1 MHSQR
6 FLRVTV
12 LASLVLAVLTSCAS
26 PVPTPTSLPKLKV
39 GVVTDT
45 GNINDRQFN
54 QYTVQGAQQASQDAG
69 LEFTYLVPDSINDY
83 EAKIDK
89 LASGGANLIVTVG
102 FRMGVATTKAARS
115 YPNIKFVILD
125 TAFSPGTGC
134 PNTVTD
140 CYSKEGG
147 LTNVTSLLFAEDQP
161 GYLAGTLAACMSKK
175 GIIAAVLGAQI
186 PPVVRYAVG
195 YENGAKAVNPNIQVL
210 SRYIPDFDDP
220 ETGQITAQDFIGKGA
235 DVLFAAAG
243 NTGNGAMRATKQANV
258 MTIGVDVDTYFTYPD
273 VAPALITSAVKNI
286 EGATGLAIKDFAA
299 GKLVAGIRL
308 SNLANDGVGLAP
320 YHDWDNKIP
329 QACKDKVEAAKK
341 SLLADPKLTG
351 TN

>member
-1 MHSQR
+1 MNRLKTH
-6 FLRVTV
+6 RV
-12 LASLVLAVLTSCAS
+12 SLFAILLMAILTSCS
-26 PVPTPTSLPKLKV
+26 NPTPTQTPQPKLKV

-45 GNINDRQFN
+45 GNVNDKQFN
-54 QYTVQGAQQASQDAG
+54 QYTVAGAQQAAQEAG
-69 LEFTYLVPDSINDY
+69 LEFTYLVPDSMNDY

-134 PNTVTD
+134 ASTVTD
-140 CYSKEGG
+140 CYSAEGG
-147 LTNVTSLLFAEDQP
+147 LTNVTSLLFEEDQP

-175 GIIAAVLGAQI
+175 GIIAAVLGAEI

-195 YENGAKAVNPNIQVL
+195 YENGAKAINPNIQVL

-243 NTGNGAMRATKQANV
+243 NTGNGAMKATNEANV
-258 MTIGVDVDTYFTYPD
+258 MTIGVDVDTYFTYPE
-273 VAPALITSAVKNI
+273 VASVLLTSAVKNI
-286 EGATGLAIKDFAA
+286 QGATGLAVKDFAA
-299 GKLVAGIRL
+299 GKLTAGIRL
-308 SNLANDGVGLAP
+308 SNLDNDGVGLAP
-320 YHDWDNKIP
+320 YHDWDSKIP

-351 TN
+351 AN